1 MVPEVG
7 LEPTRG
13 ISPAD
18 FESATS
24 ANSIIPAYLLRFLAF
39 FHFWKSEATVEAK
52 NLISRY
58 SVFKKSLNLGIS
70 GLWNV
75 KRTKIF

>member
-24 ANSIIPAYLLRFLAF
+24 ANSIIPASCYQCAFRSLRLL
-39 FHFWKSEATVEAK
+39 
-52 NLISRY
+52 
-58 SVFKKSLNLGIS
+58 
-70 GLWNV
+70 
-75 KRTKIF
+75 

>member
-24 ANSIIPAYLLRFLAF
+24 ANSIIPAIRVIYCSIDAKRNASLSYLKHHPGHVNRV
-39 FHFWKSEATVEAK
+39 KPE
-52 NLISRY
+52 NLKLPPDS
-58 SVFKKSLNLGIS
+58 SP
-70 GLWNV
+70 
-75 KRTKIF
+75 

>member
-24 ANSIIPAYLLRFLAF
+24 ANSIIPAIRVIYCSTHTKRNA
-39 FHFWKSEATVEAK
+39 
-52 NLISRY
+52 
-58 SVFKKSLNLGIS
+58 SLSCL
-70 GLWNV
+70 
-75 KRTKIF
+75 KPHQ